1 MRGPTLV
8 TGGSDGSVRVW
19 SLTSYTPIHR
29 LAAHDNS
36 VTSLQFDDSRIVSG
50 GSDGRVKIWDLKTGG
65 LIRELSQPAEQVW
78 RVAFEEEKSVVLAN
92 RQGRTVMEIWNFA
105 PPAEDGEE
113 GEGRSWLKEEEGEE
127 EAEME
132 GDLRR
137 TRGVSEENVDM
148 VDAYGGGSGREEGLM
163 MPD

>member
-1 MRGPTLV
+1 MHGSTLV

-19 SLTSYTPIHR
+19 SLHSYTPIHR

-50 GSDGRVKIWDLKTGG
+50 GSDGRVKIWDLKSGG

-105 PPAEDGEE
+105 PPAEEGEDGDV
-113 GEGRSWLKEEEGEE
+113 EGRSWLKEDDGLEE
-127 EAEME
+127 EENVE
-132 GDLRR
+132 GSGLEIRR
-137 TRGVSEENVDM
+137 DAVEENVDM
-148 VDAYGGGSGREEGLM
+148 VDAYGEEGYM
-163 MPD
+163 RRGG